1 MRIILARIGNSE
13 TVKYTVNEL
22 FRILRVMDPGA
33 FVDLMAYDCVADIP
47 KNAIAVGIDGS
58 VAPSELDDSIKINV
72 KDGAGIITGANE
84 RAVLIAAY
92 RFLKELGCRWLRPGA
107 DNEMIPKKTLTR
119 ELLNVSVEETPF
131 TRYRG
136 IDMGVSWSV
145 HNLDMIEWLPRIG
158 MNCVF
163 NETFGMENGYKRC
176 HNHLYNYLADK
187 EEFDHIADTPHAL
200 KPTHEE
206 IKRRGLLLM
215 GCGHGFTW
223 LPFGLSYPIT
233 EEQKA
238 NLTDETKRHMALVNG
253 VRDVDPKGTAF
264 TQLCYSN
271 PETRRIMIDY
281 IVNYCLAHPEFYA
294 IHVWL
299 GDGMNNFC
307 ECDECRKMRPSDYY
321 IVLLNELDEALRAA
335 GCNMKIVFLIYVDL
349 LWEPEKMKL
358 NNTDRFILMFAPI
371 SRTYSF
377 ALCDRD
383 KEKPVELPPYKVNE
397 NIMPKAVEENIERL
411 KLWQKLFD
419 KNDSFVFDYHMMWDH
434 ILDPGYME
442 CARILHRDMTHL
454 DEINLNGMISCQL
467 TTATFPTGLPNYAM
481 AEGLWNKDKPFEEI
495 SRDYFASA
503 FGGLGEEVEKYLKK
517 ISELFDPTFMR
528 NANPAAL
535 PSAYERSEKIIALT
549 RKFETEYLANNKDV
563 NRSWQLLY
571 LHAEYCRLY
580 AEVIK
585 AYSKNDHDEIKIRS
599 KNFAHYVFEN
609 EAMLH
614 HVLNIEYF
622 YEIFPRWLKRAFSTV
637 IGTEVDF

>member
-1 MRIILARIGNSE
+1 
-13 TVKYTVNEL
+13 
-22 FRILRVMDPGA
+22 
-33 FVDLMAYDCVADIP
+33 
-47 KNAIAVGIDGS
+47 
-58 VAPSELDDSIKINV
+58 
-72 KDGAGIITGANE
+72 
-84 RAVLIAAY
+84 
-92 RFLKELGCRWLRPGA
+92 
-107 DNEMIPKKTLTR
+107 
-119 ELLNVSVEETPF
+119 
-131 TRYRG
+131 
-136 IDMGVSWSV
+136 
-145 HNLDMIEWLPRIG
+145 
-158 MNCVF
+158 
-163 NETFGMENGYKRC
+163 
-176 HNHLYNYLADK
+176 
-187 EEFDHIADTPHAL
+187 
-200 KPTHEE
+200 
-206 IKRRGLLLM
+206 
-215 GCGHGFTW
+215 
-223 LPFGLSYPIT
+223 
-233 EEQKA
+233 
-238 NLTDETKRHMALVNG
+238 
-253 VRDVDPKGTAF
+253 
-264 TQLCYSN
+264 
-271 PETRRIMIDY
+271 
-281 IVNYCLAHPEFYA
+281 
-294 IHVWL
+294 
-299 GDGMNNFC
+299 
-307 ECDECRKMRPSDYY
+307 
-321 IVLLNELDEALRAA
+321 
-335 GCNMKIVFLIYVDL
+335 
-349 LWEPEKMKL
+349 
-358 NNTDRFILMFAPI
+358 MFAPI